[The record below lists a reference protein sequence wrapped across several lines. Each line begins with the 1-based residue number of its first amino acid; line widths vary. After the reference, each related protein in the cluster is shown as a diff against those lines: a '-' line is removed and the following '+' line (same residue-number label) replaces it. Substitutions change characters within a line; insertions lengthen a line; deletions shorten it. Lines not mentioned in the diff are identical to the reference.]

1 MAAAAK
7 SLLMQIQPV
16 ATSVKSEIDS
26 LVGKLQP
33 LSDAGASVPQAAAD
47 AAYKV
52 HMTLGV
58 VLEDLKRANRAIQS
72 GGRRKIRSKT
82 RKATRGRRRSA

>member
-16 ATSVKSEIDS
+16 ASSVKTEIDS
-26 LVGKLQP
+26 LVSKLQP
-33 LSDAGASVPQAAAD
+33 LADTGVNVPQAGAD

-52 HMTLGV
+52 HMSLGAA
-58 VLEDLKRANRAIQS
+58 LEDLKRANRAIQS
-72 GGRRKIRSKT
+72 GGRRKTRSKK
-82 RKATRGRRRSA
+82 RRATRGRRRSA